1 MNEPNR
7 SHPRHEITINA
18 ALTCLSTD
26 SRIVKTRDI
35 SVGGM
40 FLLLDNP
47 EDFPIGETAKVH
59 YLDPF
64 DDDADTYRDAVIVR
78 VTDDG
83 IGISFV
89 ELDEFPG

>member
-1 MNEPNR
+1 MTESQRN
-7 SHPRHEITINA
+7 HPRHEIRINA

-47 EDFPIGETAKVH
+47 DDFPIGEMAH
-59 YLDPF
+59 IHFLDPLNNE
-64 DDDADTYRDAVIVR
+64 ADTYKDAVIVR
-78 VTDDG
+78 VSDDG
-83 IGISFV
+83 IALSFV
-89 ELDEFPG
+89 ELDSF